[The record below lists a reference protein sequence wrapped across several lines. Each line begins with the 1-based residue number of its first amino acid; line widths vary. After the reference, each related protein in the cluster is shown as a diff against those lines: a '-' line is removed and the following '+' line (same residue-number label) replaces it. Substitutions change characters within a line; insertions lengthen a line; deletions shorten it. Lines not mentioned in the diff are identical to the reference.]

1 MKLKRVG
8 FFQELDHG
16 DPNGPKLAEHVS
28 DRPQPD
34 EARVVDY
41 LRSGLLLI
49 GCPGVVHDVLD
60 NKVGPVGSP
69 DVLTDGVWAWPG
81 DLPYYVEKYH
91 LRLPKEF
98 VDHLRGRSFR
108 PPAER
113 EVDIRELEL

>member
-16 DPNGPKLAEHVS
+16 DPNGPKLADHVS

-34 EARVVDY
+34 EDRVVAY

-49 GCPGVVHDVLD
+49 GCPGVVRDVLD
-60 NKVGPVGSP
+60 NTVGPVGSP
-69 DVLTDGVWAWPG
+69 DILTDGVWAWPG

-98 VDHLRGRSFR
+98 VDDLRVRSFR
-108 PPAER
+108 PPADGDVE
-113 EVDIRELEL
+113 IRELEL